1 MNNNQQARAAQ
12 PARASQAK
20 TTASA
25 ANAWPAGNSGA
36 ASVATPG
43 AAESPATTASAPA
56 GATAT
61 AAAPAA
67 APATAVAVPAAAPAT
82 AAARFLILPIIV
94 LILAQMGATGDNG
107 ALSLATA
114 SLTSELGATTAQI
127 QLANMIYPLV
137 GGAFMIAGGLAGTMV
152 GWKKTF
158 RGGILLCALG
168 EVVLA
173 LAPSMAVFIWGGR
186 VLVGLGASFMI
197 PSVLGLIP
205 LIYQG
210 HDRVIAFG
218 AIGAAS
224 GLSALLPLALG
235 VVMQVAGMHVT
246 FLALAGYFA
255 VVFAASFTLPAI
267 EQPRERAGFD
277 GVGVALAAS
286 GLFLLLIGLSSIS
299 SWGLVTPLSTAPF
312 TILGVSPALPMA
324 AAGIVVLGILVAYE
338 RRVEARGGI
347 AVLPSA
353 FLTTPQ
359 VRAGLVACA
368 LTFFFMG
375 AQSILMA
382 PYLQLVAGW
391 SPVAVGTISIVT
403 GVPTFALALGIPKFM
418 PQASPRRV
426 IQAGYVA
433 MAAALGI
440 MAFSV
445 TENGAS
451 APLVYLGAFMAGV
464 GAGTVSAHAS
474 NVVAMALPERE
485 ASQSGGIQ
493 STMRNVGQ
501 ALGVALL
508 GAVLIFGIT
517 GTVRSRAAADASI
530 SPRVS
535 SALSDVSID
544 LGSNRTFED
553 EIAGISMTDGE
564 RRELVSIEATA
575 RLDAVRMAY
584 AVGGAVVLAGLITT
598 PAIRDGERRDPAGSA
613 GSTKAKG
620 GRS

>member
-25 ANAWPAGNSGA
+25 ANAWPAGNSSA

-61 AAAPAA
+61 ATSATATAAA
-67 APATAVAVPAAAPAT
+67 APAVAPAT

-255 VVFAASFTLPAI
+255 IVFAASFTLPAI

-299 SWGLVTPLSTAPF
+299 SWGLVMPLSTAPF

-535 SALSDVSID
+535 SALSGVSID

-553 EIAGISMTDGE
+553 EIAGIPMTDDE
-564 RRELVSIEATA
+564 RKELVSIEATA

>member
-20 TTASA
+20 TIASA
-25 ANAWPAGNSGA
+25 ANARPAGNSGA
-36 ASVATPG
+36 ASVVAPG
-43 AAESPATTASAPA
+43 AAESPATAASAPA

-61 AAAPAA
+61 AAAPA
-67 APATAVAVPAAAPAT
+67 TAVAAPAAAPAT
-82 AAARFLILPIIV
+82 ATARFLILPIIV

-255 VVFAASFTLPAI
+255 IVFAASFTLPAI

-299 SWGLVTPLSTAPF
+299 SWGLVMPLSTAPF
-312 TILGVSPALPMA
+312 TILGISPALPMA

-426 IQAGYVA
+426 IQTGYVA

-535 SALSDVSID
+535 SALSGVSID
-544 LGSNRTFED
+544 LVSNRTFED
-553 EIAGISMTDGE
+553 EIAGIPMTDGE
-564 RRELVSIEATA
+564 RKELVSIEATA

>member
-1 MNNNQQARAAQ
+1 
-12 PARASQAK
+12 
-20 TTASA
+20 
-25 ANAWPAGNSGA
+25 
-36 ASVATPG
+36 
-43 AAESPATTASAPA
+43 
-56 GATAT
+56 
-61 AAAPAA
+61 
-67 APATAVAVPAAAPAT
+67 
-82 AAARFLILPIIV
+82 
-94 LILAQMGATGDNG
+94 MGATGDNG

-255 VVFAASFTLPAI
+255 IVLAASFTLPAI

-299 SWGLVTPLSTAPF
+299 SWGLVSPLSTAPF
-312 TILGVSPALPMA
+312 TILGISPALPMA

-451 APLVYLGAFMAGV
+451 APLVYLAPSWRAWARVRSLPTRATWWRWRFP
-464 GAGTVSAHAS
+464 SAKH
-474 NVVAMALPERE
+474 
-485 ASQSGGIQ
+485 
-493 STMRNVGQ
+493 
-501 ALGVALL
+501 
-508 GAVLIFGIT
+508 
-517 GTVRSRAAADASI
+517 RSRAVFRARCAMWAK
-530 SPRVS
+530 P
-535 SALSDVSID
+535 SAWRCS
-544 LGSNRTFED
+544 
-553 EIAGISMTDGE
+553 
-564 RRELVSIEATA
+564 
-575 RLDAVRMAY
+575 VRC
-584 AVGGAVVLAGLITT
+584 
-598 PAIRDGERRDPAGSA
+598 
-613 GSTKAKG
+613 
-620 GRS
+620 

>member
-25 ANAWPAGNSGA
+25 ANARPAGNSGA

-43 AAESPATTASAPA
+43 GAESPATTASAPA

-61 AAAPAA
+61 AASAPAE
-67 APATAVAVPAAAPAT
+67 APATATSAPAT

-235 VVMQVAGMHVT
+235 VVMQVAGMRVT

-255 VVFAASFTLPAI
+255 IVFAASFTLPAI

-299 SWGLVTPLSTAPF
+299 SWGLVMPLSTAPF
-312 TILGVSPALPMA
+312 TILGISPALPMA

-535 SALSDVSID
+535 SALSGVSID

-553 EIAGISMTDGE
+553 EIAGIPMTDGE

-598 PAIRDGERRDPAGSA
+598 PAIRDGERRAPAGSA

>member
-1 MNNNQQARAAQ
+1 M
-12 PARASQAK
+12 
-20 TTASA
+20 TASA
-25 ANAWPAGNSGA
+25 ANARPAGNSGA

-56 GATAT
+56 EAPATAT
-61 AAAPAA
+61 S
-67 APATAVAVPAAAPAT
+67 APATAVAAPAEAPAT

-255 VVFAASFTLPAI
+255 IVFAASFTLPAI
-267 EQPRERAGFD
+267 EQPRERVGFD

-312 TILGVSPALPMA
+312 TILGISPALPMA

-359 VRAGLVACA
+359 VRAGFVACA

-391 SPVAVGTISIVT
+391 SPVAVGTISIVA

-535 SALSDVSID
+535 SALSGVSID

-553 EIAGISMTDGE
+553 EIAGIPMTDGE